1 MSQSVQPDV
10 GLPQRSPSESGAVGP
25 GRSERERAIAAA
37 QVRHLYDHAPYGLF
51 STFVTALLVVAV
63 EWGVADHA
71 RLLWWA
77 AYMGTLTAVR
87 FVWLLRF
94 RRVSAAHTNLDGWG
108 TLFLAGATLAGL
120 GWGSSALVFFPET
133 STPHQMFLML
143 ILCAMM
149 AGAIPILSG
158 RMTVYMGFLIP
169 SMSPAIL
176 RFFVQGDGDAVLMG
190 WMGLVFMGAMV
201 FGTWKMN
208 GAILETLAFRYD
220 NLDLATK
227 LTWEVV
233 ERKQAERALRLSYER
248 FELAA
253 AGSREGL
260 WDVEVPDVPPEQ
272 WFRPDRP
279 IYYSPRFK
287 ALLGFAED
295 EFPNVLS
302 SWESRLHPDD
312 RARVLDAAFTHLLG
326 KGPYEVEYRLL
337 AKSGEYRWYVSRG
350 QATWN
355 EKGRPFRMAGSFSD
369 VTERKRAE
377 AARRESEERFR
388 AAFAQASV
396 GISITD
402 VAGVIR
408 EVNDALCQITGYSKP
423 ELLAMSFQSL
433 THPDDLAEN
442 MELMHRLVTGEIP
455 SFALQKRYIRK
466 NGGVVWVTVNVSLTR
481 DADGKPLQFVAL
493 VEDITERKRADEAL
507 RASQE
512 QYRLLVDSA
521 MDIIYQTDAQGRFTF
536 MNPTATR
543 VTQYAEQE
551 LLGHRFIEFIRPDAR
566 PSAERFYG
574 KQFVRKTPT
583 TYYEFPLIRK
593 DGSEAWIGQN
603 VQVLLDGD
611 RVVGFQAVA
620 RDITERKQTEEA
632 LRQSEERWKILF
644 ESAPDAYYLS
654 TLTGEFVDGNRKAEA
669 LVGYRKDE
677 LIGKNFLKVDLLPT
691 SALPKAIKLLALNA
705 IGRATGPDEFLLKT
719 KSGAMVPVEI
729 STAPTVING
738 RKLLMG
744 IARDITERKRSEEA
758 LKEQMRLS
766 MLAAEVNGALVQSN
780 SLQTMLQSCAEALVR
795 HLDAAFARVWLL
807 GPGDLC
813 SDCHKMA
820 QCADRTHCLHLE
832 ASAGLYRNLNGEYR
846 RIPLGAL
853 KIGKIAQGKGAMA
866 TNDVLGDDRLPNK
879 PWMKENGLQSFAG
892 YPLLL
897 GQQVVGV
904 MAIFARHPLTD
915 PMLSGME
922 TVSKAL
928 TLGIERKKAEEALQ
942 ESEQRLELALHGGDL
957 GTWDWQ
963 VPSGAV
969 IFNQR
974 WAGMLGYTSEEIEP
988 HFRTWERLV
997 HPDDL
1002 PHVMEV
1008 LQAHLD
1014 GRTPSYET
1022 EKRLKTKDG
1031 GWKWILVRGRVVER
1045 DAQGSP
1051 LRVTGTHLDI
1061 TDRKQ
1066 AEAEVKERSRQL
1078 EAANKELEA
1087 FSYSVS
1093 HDLRAPLRHIG
1104 GFAELLEEHA
1114 APVLDEKGHEYLR
1127 AISTSAQRMGRLIDD
1142 LLAFSR
1148 MGRAEL
1154 NKRVVPLEALVR
1166 SVIEDLQPETEGRTI
1181 DWTIG
1186 ALPKVYGDPALL
1198 RQVWFNLLA
1207 NAIKYTQT
1215 RARATIEVGR
1225 APAADDR
1232 ETVIFVRDNG
1242 VGFDMQYVD
1251 KLFGVFQ
1258 RLHSTDEFEGSG
1270 IGLANVQRIV
1280 ARHGGRVW
1288 AEGAVGRG
1296 ATFYVALPVHEGD
1309 MR

>member
-51 STFVTALLVVAV
+51 ATFVTALLLVAV
-63 EWGVADHA
+63 EWGVADHPG
-71 RLLWWA
+71 LLWWA
-77 AYMGTLTAVR
+77 AYMGALTAVR
-87 FVWLLRF
+87 FVWLLQF
-94 RRVSAAHTNLDGWG
+94 RRVSASHTNLDGWG
-108 TLFLAGATLAGL
+108 TLFLVGATLAGL
-120 GWGSSALVFFPET
+120 GWGLSGLLFFPEA

-143 ILCAMM
+143 ILCAMT

-176 RFFVQGDGDAVLMG
+176 RFFVQGDGDAMLMG
-190 WMGLVFMGAMV
+190 WMGLVFMGAMA
-201 FGTWKMN
+201 FGAWKMQ
-208 GAILETLAFRYD
+208 GTILETLAFRYD

-233 ERKQAERALRLSYER
+233 ERKQAARALRLSHER

-253 AGSREGL
+253 EGSREGL

-287 ALLGFAED
+287 ALLGFTEE

-312 RARVLDAAFTHLLG
+312 RARVLDAAFAHLLG
-326 KGPYEVEYRLL
+326 KGSYEVEYRLL

-350 QATWN
+350 QAIWDDT
-355 EKGRPFRMAGSFSD
+355 GRPVRMAGSFSD

-377 AARRESEERFR
+377 AALRE
-388 AAFAQASV
+388 
-396 GISITD
+396 
-402 VAGVIR
+402 
-408 EVNDALCQITGYSKP
+408 
-423 ELLAMSFQSL
+423 
-433 THPDDLAEN
+433 
-442 MELMHRLVTGEIP
+442 
-455 SFALQKRYIRK
+455 
-466 NGGVVWVTVNVSLTR
+466 
-481 DADGKPLQFVAL
+481 
-493 VEDITERKRADEAL
+493 
-507 RASQE
+507 SQE
-512 QYRLLVDSA
+512 QYRILVDQA
-521 MDIIYQTDAQGRFTF
+521 QDIIYRADPNGRFTF
-536 MNPTATR
+536 VNPAAVR
-543 VTQYAEQE
+543 LMGYSERE
-551 LLGHRFIEFIRPDAR
+551 LLSFRFTDLVCPGYREKT
-566 PSAERFYG
+566 ERFYG
-574 KQFVRKTPT
+574 RQFVRKTPT
-583 TYYEFPLIRK
+583 TYFEFPALTKEGKTVWVGQNVQLHEKDGTVTGFQAVVRDITERKQAEEALRASESQYRLLVDQANDIIYRTDAQGYLTFVNVVTARITGYPESELLGRRFVEFIRADARAAAERFYGRQFVRKRNSTYYEYPLVRK
-593 DGSEAWIGQN
+593 DGTEVWIGQN

-620 RDITERKQTEEA
+620 RDITDLKKVADA
-632 LRQSEERWKILF
+632 LRQSEERWKIIF

-654 TLTGEFVDGNRKAEA
+654 TLTGEFVDGNRKAEE
-669 LVGYRKDE
+669 LIGYRKKE

-691 SALPKAIKLLALNA
+691 SALPKAIKLLALNV

-729 STAPTVING
+729 STAPTIING

-766 MLAAEVNGALVQSN
+766 MLAAEVNGALVQSS

-820 QCADRTHCLHLE
+820 QCADRTQCLHLE

-846 RIPLGAL
+846 RIPLGVL

-879 PWMKENGLQSFAG
+879 LWMKENGLQSFAG

-915 PMLSGME
+915 PMLIGLE

-988 HFRTWERLV
+988 HFRSWERLV

-1002 PHVMEV
+1002 PHVLEA
-1008 LQAHLD
+1008 LQAHLE

-1061 TDRKQ
+1061 TDRKR

-1078 EAANKELEA
+1078 ESANKELEA

-1114 APVLDEKGHEYLR
+1114 APVLDQKGHEYLR

-1166 SVIEDLQPETEGRTI
+1166 SVIEDLQPETKGRTI

-1198 RQVWFNLLA
+1198 RQVWFNLVA

-1288 AEGAVGRG
+1288 AEGGVGRG
-1296 ATFYVALPVHEGD
+1296 ATFYVALPVLEGD
-1309 MR
+1309 RR

>member
-1 MSQSVQPDV
+1 MSQSVQPGS
-10 GLPQRSPSESGAVGP
+10 GLFQRAPSETGPVGP
-25 GRSERERAIAAA
+25 GRSERDRAIAAA
-37 QVRHLYDHAPYGLF
+37 QVRHLYDHASYGSF
-51 STFVTALLVVAV
+51 ATFATALLVVAV

-87 FVWLLRF
+87 YLLLLRF

-108 TLFLAGATLAGL
+108 LLFLAGATMAGL
-120 GWGSSALVFFPET
+120 GWGSSGLLFFPET
-133 STPHQMFLML
+133 SAPHQLFLML
-143 ILCAMM
+143 ILCAFT

-158 RMTVYMGFLIP
+158 RMTVYAGFLIP
-169 SMSPAIL
+169 TLLPAIL
-176 RFFVQGDGDAVLMG
+176 RFFAQGDADAVLMG
-190 WMGLVFMGAMV
+190 LMGLVFMGAMV
-201 FGTWKMN
+201 FGAWKMH
-208 GAILETLAFRYD
+208 GTILETLAFRYD

-233 ERKQAERALRLSYER
+233 ERKQAERALRLSHER

-253 AGSREGL
+253 EGSREGL
-260 WDVEVPDVPPEQ
+260 WDVEVPDGPPEQ
-272 WFRPDRP
+272 WFRPDRL

-287 ALLGFAED
+287 ALLGFTEE

-312 RARVLDAAFTHLLG
+312 RARVLDAAFVHLLG
-326 KGPYEVEYRLL
+326 QGPYEVEYRLL

-350 QATWN
+350 QATWS
-355 EKGRPFRMAGSFSD
+355 ETGRPLRMAGSFSD

-402 VAGVIR
+402 AAGVIR
-408 EVNDALCQITGYSKP
+408 EVNDALCLITGYSKP
-423 ELLAMSFQSL
+423 ELLAMSFQSI

-442 MELMHRLVTGEIP
+442 MELANRLVTGEIP
-455 SFALQKRYIRK
+455 GFALQKRYLRK
-466 NGGVVWVTVNVSLTR
+466 NGEVVWVTVNVSLTR

-521 MDIIYQTDAQGRFTF
+521 TDIIYQTDAQGYLRII
-536 MNPTATR
+536 NPTTTR
-543 VTQYAEQE
+543 ITQYAEHE
-551 LLGHRFIEFIRPDAR
+551 LLGHRFVEFIRPDMR
-566 PSAERFYG
+566 PAAERFYG
-574 KQFVRKTPT
+574 RQFVRKTPS
-583 TYYEFPLIRK
+583 TYYEYPLVRK
-593 DGSEAWIGQN
+593 DGQEVWLGQN
-603 VQVLLDGD
+603 VQVLLDEG
-611 RVVGFQAVA
+611 RVVGFHAVA
-620 RDITERKQTEEA
+620 RDITDRKKAVDA
-632 LRQSEERWKILF
+632 LR
-644 ESAPDAYYLS
+644 
-654 TLTGEFVDGNRKAEA
+654 
-669 LVGYRKDE
+669 
-677 LIGKNFLKVDLLPT
+677 
-691 SALPKAIKLLALNA
+691 
-705 IGRATGPDEFLLKT
+705 
-719 KSGAMVPVEI
+719 
-729 STAPTVING
+729 
-738 RKLLMG
+738 
-744 IARDITERKRSEEA
+744 
-758 LKEQMRLS
+758 EQMRLS
-766 MLAAEVNGALVQSN
+766 MLAAEVNGALVQST
-780 SLQTMLQSCAEALVR
+780 SLQAMLQSCAEALVR

-813 SDCHKMA
+813 GDCYKIAH
-820 QCADRTHCLHLE
+820 CADREQCLHLE

-853 KIGKIAQGKGAMA
+853 KIGKIAQGRGAMA

-904 MAIFARHPLTD
+904 MAIFARHPLTE

-928 TLGIERKKAEEALQ
+928 TLGIERKRAEEALQ

-963 VPSGAV
+963 VQSGAV
-969 IFNQR
+969 VFNQR
-974 WAGMLGYTSEEIEP
+974 WAGMLGYTSDEVEP
-988 HFRTWERLV
+988 HVRTWERLV

-1002 PHVMEV
+1002 PHVMDV

-1014 GRTPSYET
+1014 GRTPFYET
-1022 EKRLKTKDG
+1022 EHRMKTKDG
-1031 GWKWILVRGRVVER
+1031 SWKWILVRGRVVDR
-1045 DAQGSP
+1045 DAQGAP
-1051 LRVTGTHLDI
+1051 VRMTGTHLDI

-1078 EAANKELEA
+1078 EAANQELEA

-1093 HDLRAPLRHIG
+1093 HDLRAPLRHID
-1104 GFAELLEEHA
+1104 GFAELLEAHA
-1114 APVLDEKGHEYLR
+1114 VPVLDEKGREYLR

-1166 SVIEDLQPETEGRTI
+1166 SVIDDLRPETEGRTI
-1181 DWTIG
+1181 DWAVG

-1198 RQVWFNLLA
+1198 RQVWFNLVA
-1207 NAIKYTQT
+1207 NAIKYTQP
-1215 RARATIEVGR
+1215 RARATIEVGL
-1225 APAADDR
+1225 APEAGDR
-1232 ETVIFVRDNG
+1232 ETVVFVRDNG
-1242 VGFDMQYVD
+1242 VGFDMRYVG

-1258 RLHSTDEFEGSG
+1258 RLHGVDEFEGSG

-1296 ATFYVALPVHEGD
+1296 ATFYVALPVLEGD
-1309 MR
+1309 LP

>member
-1 MSQSVQPDV
+1 MSQSVQPGS
-10 GLPQRSPSESGAVGP
+10 GLPQRSPSETGPVGP
-25 GRSERERAIAAA
+25 GRSERDRAIAAA
-37 QVRHLYDHAPYGLF
+37 QVRHLYDHASYGSF
-51 STFVTALLVVAV
+51 ATFTTALLVVAV

-87 FVWLLRF
+87 YLLLLRF

-108 TLFLAGATLAGL
+108 LLFLVGSTMAGL
-120 GWGSSALVFFPET
+120 GWGSSGLLFFPET
-133 STPHQMFLML
+133 SAPHQLFLML
-143 ILCAMM
+143 ILCAFT

-158 RMTVYMGFLIP
+158 RMTVYVGFLIP
-169 SMSPAIL
+169 TLLPAIL
-176 RFFVQGDGDAVLMG
+176 RFFMQGDADAVLMG
-190 WMGLVFMGAMV
+190 LMGLVFMGGMV
-201 FGTWKMN
+201 FGAWKMH
-208 GAILETLAFRYD
+208 GTILETLAFRYD

-233 ERKQAERALRLSYER
+233 ERKQAERALRLSHER

-253 AGSREGL
+253 EGSREGL

-287 ALLGFAED
+287 ALLGFTEE

-312 RARVLDAAFTHLLG
+312 RARVLDAAFAHLLG
-326 KGPYEVEYRLL
+326 QGPYEVEYRLL
-337 AKSGEYRWYVSRG
+337 AKNGEYRWYVSRG
-350 QATWN
+350 QATWS
-355 EKGRPFRMAGSFSD
+355 ETGRPLRMAGSFSD

-402 VAGVIR
+402 AAGVIR
-408 EVNDALCQITGYSKP
+408 EVNDALCLITGYSKP
-423 ELLAMSFQSL
+423 ELLAMSFQSI

-442 MELMHRLVTGEIP
+442 MELVNRLVTGAIP
-455 SFALQKRYIRK
+455 SFALQKRYLRK
-466 NGGVVWVTVNVSLTR
+466 NGEVVWVTVNVSLTR

-521 MDIIYQTDAQGRFTF
+521 TDIIYQTDAQGYLRII
-536 MNPTATR
+536 NPTTTR
-543 VTQYAEQE
+543 ITQYAEHE
-551 LLGHRFIEFIRPDAR
+551 LLGHRFVEFIRPDMRLA
-566 PSAERFYG
+566 AERFYG
-574 KQFVRKTPT
+574 RQFVRKTPS
-583 TYYEFPLIRK
+583 TYYEYPLVRK
-593 DGSEAWIGQN
+593 DGQEVWLGQN
-603 VQVLLDGD
+603 VQVLLDEG
-611 RVVGFQAVA
+611 RVVGFHAVA
-620 RDITERKQTEEA
+620 RDITDRKKAADA

-654 TLTGEFVDGNRKAEA
+654 TLTGEFVDGNRKAEEI
-669 LVGYRKDE
+669 VGYRKEE

-691 SALPKAIKLLALNA
+691 SAIPRAVKLLALNA
-705 IGRATGPDEFLLKT
+705 IGRPTGPDEFLLKT
-719 KSGAMVPVEI
+719 KSGATVPVEI

-744 IARDITERKRSEEA
+744 IARDITERKRAEEA

-766 MLAAEVNGALVQSN
+766 MLAAEVNGALVQST
-780 SLQTMLQSCAEALVR
+780 SLPAMLQSCAEALVR
-795 HLDAAFARVWLL
+795 YLDAAFARVWLL

-813 SDCHKMA
+813 GDCHKIA
-820 QCADRTHCLHLE
+820 LCADRERCLHLE

-853 KIGKIAQGKGAMA
+853 KIGKIAQGRGAMA

-879 PWMKENGLQSFAG
+879 SWMKENGLQSFAG

-904 MAIFARHPLTD
+904 MAIFARHPLTE

-963 VPSGAV
+963 VRSGAV
-969 IFNQR
+969 VFDQR
-974 WAGMLGYTSEEIEP
+974 WAGMLGYTSDEIEP
-988 HFRTWERLV
+988 HVRTWERLV

-1002 PHVMEV
+1002 PHVMDV

-1014 GRTPSYET
+1014 GRTPFYEA
-1022 EKRLKTKDG
+1022 EHRMKTKDG
-1031 GWKWILVRGRVVER
+1031 GWKWILVRGRVVDR
-1045 DAQGSP
+1045 DAQGASV
-1051 LRVTGTHLDI
+1051 RVTGTHLDI

-1093 HDLRAPLRHIG
+1093 HDLRAPLRHID
-1104 GFAELLEEHA
+1104 GFAELLEAHA
-1114 APVLDEKGHEYLR
+1114 APVLDDKGREYLR

-1166 SVIEDLQPETEGRTI
+1166 SVIDDLQPETEGRTI
-1181 DWTIG
+1181 DWAVG

-1198 RQVWFNLLA
+1198 RQVWFNLVA
-1207 NAIKYTQT
+1207 NAIKYTQPRT
-1215 RARATIEVGR
+1215 RATIEIGR
-1225 APAADDR
+1225 APAAGDR
-1232 ETVIFVRDNG
+1232 ETVVFVRDNG
-1242 VGFDMQYVD
+1242 VGFDMRYVG

-1258 RLHSTDEFEGSG
+1258 RLHGVDEFEGSG

-1296 ATFYVALPVHEGD
+1296 ATFYVALPVLEGD
-1309 MR
+1309 LP